1 MAHIIRIANIF
12 LIAKPPL
19 RLQDTNNL
27 QICQSYEYFLL
38 SIVTAKF
45 INNRGECERGNRDAM
60 LPAVS
65 ITPLTLKEL
74 LVVLKCLA
82 DKVLRLVEWHRVRDI
97 PA

>member
-1 MAHIIRIANIF
+1 MLSVIF
-12 LIAKPPL
+12 
-19 RLQDTNNL
+19 
-27 QICQSYEYFLL
+27 SL
-38 SIVTAKF
+38 SSVTAML
-45 INNRGECERGNRDAM
+45 INNRGECERGNADAM

-82 DKVLRLVEWHRVRDI
+82 DKILRLVEGHRVREL

>member
-1 MAHIIRIANIF
+1 MAHIARIANIF
-12 LIAKPPL
+12 LIAKPP
-19 RLQDTNNL
+19 RHQDTNFL
-27 QICQSYEYFLL
+27 QICQSCQLFFSL
-38 SIVTAKF
+38 SSVTARL
-45 INNRGECERGNRDAM
+45 INNRGECERGNADAM

-82 DKVLRLVEWHRVRDI
+82 DKVLRLVERHRVRDI